1 MENQDIIIDRIR
13 KLLAMAAD
21 ASSPN
26 EAAIAA
32 GRARKL
38 MDKHQIEASDLGEAS
53 KFTTADAGSR
63 YKFMPV
69 WKNTLAVS
77 VAKFNDCK
85 AVLEFGQIR
94 FQGHDA
100 DVQVAVTMYEFLTA
114 TITRLCSDYMK
125 AEGYGRYI
133 ARIGDA
139 FKKRAAAGVAT
150 KIAELQK
157 QRQEDTKTAAG
168 TSLVMFKMA
177 AVVAEFGDTRYATK
191 PVKTKADS
199 EASRAAAAGFVA
211 GQSISI
217 NTQLD

>member
-1 MENQDIIIDRIR
+1 MENQNVIIDRIR

-38 MDKHQIEASDLGEAS
+38 MDKHQIEASDLGEPS
-53 KFTTADAGSR
+53 KFATADAGQR

-77 VAKFNDCK
+77 VARFNDCK
-85 AVLEFGQIR
+85 ASLEYGQIR

-100 DVQVAVTMYEFLTA
+100 DVQIAVTMYEFLTDSIA
-114 TITRLCSDYMK
+114 RLCSDTV
-125 AEGYGRYI
+125 
-133 ARIGDA
+133 
-139 FKKRAAAGVAT
+139 AGVAT

-157 QRQEDTKTAAG
+157 ARQEDAKTAAG
-168 TSLVMFKMA
+168 TSLVAFKMA
-177 AVVAEFGDTRYATK
+177 AVIAEFGDTRYTTK
-191 PVKTKADS
+191 PVKTKADD